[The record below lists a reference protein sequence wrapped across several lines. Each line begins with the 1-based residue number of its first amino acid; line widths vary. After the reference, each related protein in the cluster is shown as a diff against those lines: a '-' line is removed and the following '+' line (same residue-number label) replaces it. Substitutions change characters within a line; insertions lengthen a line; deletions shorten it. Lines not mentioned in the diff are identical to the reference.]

1 MPSALAGRTIAVTGA
16 NGGIG
21 RHTALTLARAGAHVV
36 LVCRALE
43 RAREASAF
51 VRAAC
56 PEATISADCG
66 DLAVLAEVRGL
77 AQRLAARHGNLSV
90 LVNNAG
96 VISSRRV
103 LTRDGL
109 ELTFAV
115 NHYAPFLLSLLLLE
129 TLRKNA
135 PARIV
140 NVNSDS
146 HLSESLDMEDL
157 RGAGRY
163 WPPTAYGRSKLAN
176 MIFTREFA
184 RRIQPAVV
192 SMNALHPGLVATDF
206 GDVGGIV
213 GFGWRFAK
221 LGGISPEQGA
231 KTPVYVASSVDVA
244 GKSGGYYRHCAQAA
258 PNPLVSDQALA
269 QRLWDYCADVTGLRE
284 TG

>member
-1 MPSALAGRTIAVTGA
+1 MRRALAGRTIAITGA

-21 RHTALTLARAGAHVV
+21 RHTALALARAGAHVV
-36 LVCRALE
+36 LVCRTLE
-43 RAREASAF
+43 RAQQASAF
-51 VRAAC
+51 IRAAC
-56 PEATISADCG
+56 PDATISADSA
-66 DLAVLAEVRGL
+66 DLSVLAEVRGL
-77 AQRLAARHGNLSV
+77 AQRLAADHGNLSV

-96 VISSRRV
+96 VISPRRV
-103 LTRDGL
+103 LTSDGL

-115 NHYAPFLLSLLLLE
+115 NLYAPFLLSLLLLE
-129 TLRKNA
+129 TLRTNA

-146 HLSESLDMEDL
+146 HLSESLNLDDL
-157 RGAGRY
+157 RAVGRY

-184 RRIQPAVV
+184 RQIDPAAV

-231 KTPVYVASSVDVA
+231 KTPVYVASSTDLVA
-244 GKSGGYYRHCAQAA
+244 KSGGYYRDCAVAM
-258 PNPLVSDQALA
+258 PNPLASDQALA
-269 QRLWDYCADVTGLRE
+269 RGLWEYSADVTGLH
-284 TG
+284 GAV